1 MTAAETTLDPHRALL
16 LTMVLVSASD
26 SNMTPRELTTMGRAV
41 TTLPVFEGFD
51 AAELADATNGCV
63 AILEEEDGLDRA
75 FDLIGAALPEK
86 RLRETAY
93 ALACEVAAADGK
105 ASEEEIRVLEMVR
118 QRLDIDRL
126 IAAGIERGARARA
139 QKL

>member
-1 MTAAETTLDPHRALL
+1 MPKEPTLHAHQALL

-26 SNMTPRELTTMGRAV
+26 SNMTSLELTTMGRAV
-41 TTLPVFEGFD
+41 TTLPVFDGFD
-51 AAELADATNGCV
+51 SNELPEATNRCV
-63 AILEEEDGLDRA
+63 AVLEEDEGLERA
-75 FDLIGAALPEK
+75 FDLIKSALPP

-93 ALACEVAAADGK
+93 ALACEVAAADGR
-105 ASEEEIRVLEMVR
+105 ASEEELRVLEMVR

-139 QKL
+139 QRV